1 MLLFLK
7 LLRLIFIGFFGISV
21 VAGITALAGYL
32 YFAPS
37 LPSVATLKDVE
48 LQVPLKVYS
57 QDKKLIAVYGEKR
70 RQPLHFEA
78 FPKQIINAFLAAE
91 DDRFFQHPGV
101 DYQGLIRAAIS
112 VLATGEKR
120 QGGSTITM
128 QLARNFFLGN
138 ERTYVRKIREILLA
152 LRIEGQLSKNEIIE
166 LYLNKIYLGNRA
178 YGVGAAADVYYGVD
192 VQQLNIA
199 QIAMIAG
206 LPKAPST
213 YNPIINPERALIR
226 RNYVLDRMRILRF
239 ISQEEFQS
247 ARETEVTASRHYPR
261 VEVNA
266 PYIGEMARAFMV
278 ETYGADAYNKGL
290 NVYTTID
297 SELQLRAQN
306 ALVNGLIAYD
316 QRHGYRGPETHI
328 ELEYDE
334 NQEINTAK
342 LDEALSNVYEL
353 GGLYPAVVI
362 KVEAKKLALYV
373 SSQQIASL
381 SLEQAKWAKPYKSVD
396 SVGDE
401 PTEFSTIF
409 KAGDIIRVTQ
419 ADDGKWSLSQIPEV
433 SGAFVAIDPQNGK
446 VSALVGGFDYNH
458 SKFNRVIQAKR
469 QPGSSFKPFI
479 YSAALDSG
487 YTPASIINDAPVVF
501 EDAALEDTWR
511 PQNYSGKFFG
521 PTRLRD
527 ALTKSRNMVSIRLM
541 KEIGRRHALQH
552 VTKFGFEQEQLP
564 HDLTLAL
571 GSGVVTP
578 LELATG
584 YAVFANGGYYIEPYL
599 VESIEDAKDGTIFQS
614 SPLMVCEEDC
624 LALQKQLTEDAVEL
638 FTKDDTSSVTNPSN
652 QSSNGDL
659 DENELIQ
666 SEQNTIRTA
675 NRVLADTNAYQ
686 IVSMMQDVIS
696 RGTGKKANVI
706 RRNDL
711 AGKTGT
717 TNDQHDAW
725 FSGFNGDIVA
735 TSWVGFDQ
743 HRPLGRREVGGIA
756 ALPIWIEFMQAALEG
771 KAENTLPQP
780 EGMVTLRIDP
790 KTGLLV
796 DQNSSRGIKET
807 FREEFMP
814 TLSAESESHI
824 TYQQSG
830 SEATE
835 VEAEIPEQLF

>member
-7 LLRLIFIGFFGISV
+7 LLRLVFIGFFGISV
-21 VAGITALAGYL
+21 VAGIITLGTYL

-57 QDKKLIAVYGEKR
+57 QDRKLIAVYGEKR
-70 RQPLHFEA
+70 RQPLQFDA
-78 FPKQIINAFLAAE
+78 FPRQVINAFLAAE

-152 LRIEGQLSKNEIIE
+152 LRIEGQLSKNEIIQ

-178 YGVGAAADVYYGVD
+178 YGVGAAADVYYGLD
-192 VQQLNIA
+192 VQQLNTA

-213 YNPIINPERALIR
+213 YNPIVNPERALIR
-226 RNYVLDRMRILRF
+226 RNYVLKRMQELRF
-239 ISQEEFQS
+239 IKPDEYQTAKE
-247 ARETEVTASRHYPR
+247 AEVTASRHYPR

-266 PYIGEMARAFMV
+266 PYIGEMARAYMV
-278 ETYGADAYNKGL
+278 GIYGTDAYNKGL

-297 SELQLRAQN
+297 SALQQSAQN
-306 ALVNGLIAYD
+306 ALVKGLIAYD
-316 QRHGYRGPETHI
+316 QRHGYRGPETRI

-334 NQEINTAK
+334 NNELNFSK
-342 LDEALSNVYEL
+342 LDEALSNL
-353 GGLYPAVVI
+353 NDPGGLNPAVI
-362 KVEAKKLALYV
+362 TKVEAKTIAIYLGPEQLANI
-373 SSQQIASL
+373 SI
-381 SLEQAKWAKPYKSVD
+381 EQAKWAKAYKD
-396 SVGDE
+396 EDLVGKE
-401 PTEFSTIF
+401 PTEFSALF

-419 ADDGKWSLSQIPEV
+419 TEDEKWALSQIPDV

-446 VSALVGGFDYNH
+446 ISALVGGFDYNH

-527 ALTKSRNMVSIRLM
+527 ALTKSRNMVSIRLL

-552 VTKFGFEQEQLP
+552 VTKFGFQQEQLP
-564 HDLTLAL
+564 QDLTLAL

-584 YAVFANGGYYIEPYL
+584 YAVFANGGYHIEPYL
-599 VESIEDAKDGTIFQS
+599 IETIEDAKKGIIFQS

-624 LALQKQLTEDAVEL
+624 LALQKQLAEDATEL
-638 FTKDDTSSVTNPSN
+638 FATEEAIPSAKPSN
-652 QSSNGDL
+652 AILEVAADPNDL
-659 DENELIQ
+659 N
-666 SEQNTIRTA
+666 SIRTA
-675 NRVLADTNAYQ
+675 NRVLSSSNAYQ

-696 RGTGKKANVI
+696 RGTGRKAREI
-706 RRNDL
+706 GRNDL

-743 HRPLGRREVGGIA
+743 HRPLGRREAGGVA
-756 ALPIWIEFMQAALEG
+756 ALPIWIEFMRAALEG
-771 KAENTLPQP
+771 KAENTLPLP
-780 EGMVTLRIDP
+780 DGMVTLRIDP
-790 KTGLLV
+790 ASGLLV
-796 DQNSSRGIKET
+796 DQDSNRGIEET
-807 FREEFMP
+807 FREEFVP
-814 TLSAESESHI
+814 TLSADSESHI
-824 TYQQSG
+824 TYKQSDTD
-830 SEATE
+830 STE
-835 VEAEIPEQLF
+835 IEAEIPEQLF